1 MDRIEAYKKIKHDS
15 LNNKELGDSGN
26 SIVAML
32 DSLIRSE
39 ELLKRLYDYFDHG
52 YHLGYLL
59 IQSQR
64 IEALMVNI
72 ITQAENLR
80 DLKSHNEGRK
90 ENLEKASLG
99 NLIGYMEVH
108 IESATSFEELRKFKD
123 FRNKIVH
130 KINEDFSVSFHEIEN
145 SIKEE
150 YSPDSIFKMQHF
162 LSEILKEINSEIFR
176 MKLGVS
182 EAEKI
187 ISLWDKNFQ
196 EKIGVSGFEFKIK

>member
-15 LNNKELGDSGN
+15 LSNKELGDSGN

-32 DSLIRSE
+32 DILIRSE
-39 ELLKRLYDYFDHG
+39 ELLKRLYDYFDDG

-64 IEALMVNI
+64 IEVLMVNI

-90 ENLEKASLG
+90 ESLEKASLG
-99 NLIGYMEVH
+99 NLIRYMEVH
-108 IESATSFEELRKFKD
+108 IESTTIFEELRKFKD

-130 KINEDFSVSFHEIEN
+130 KINEDFSLSLHEIEN

-196 EKIGVSGFEFKIK
+196 EKIGVSGFEFKIR